1 MYIPEKIEK
10 ILFTEE
16 QIKEKVAL
24 LGDELTKEYG
34 GRNPLFVC
42 ILKGSAVFFAD
53 LIRAVKCPL
62 EIEFFRTS
70 SYAGTNSSGSVSAN
84 EAEIPDIEGR
94 DVVLVEDIIDTA
106 RTLSKVKEMFLRRS
120 PKSLKIVCLL
130 DKPSR
135 REVKGFT
142 ADRSCFEID
151 DLFVVGYGLDCD
163 QSFRNLPYIG
173 VYNDNL

>member
-1 MYIPEKIEK
+1 MYVPEKVKE

-16 QIKEKVAL
+16 QLREKVAR
-24 LGDELTKEYG
+24 LGDELTKEYSG
-34 GRNPLFVC
+34 KNPLFVC

-62 EIEFFRTS
+62 EIDFFRAS
-70 SYAGTNSSGSVSAN
+70 SYVGTDSGGSVSAD
-84 EAEIPDIEGR
+84 ESAMPDIGGR

-106 RTLSKVKEMFLRRS
+106 RTLDKVKAMFLRHE
-120 PKSLKIVCLL
+120 PKSLRIVCLL

-135 REVKGFT
+135 REIKDFT

-163 QSFRNLPYIG
+163 QQFRNLPYIG
-173 VYNDNL
+173 VYKA